1 MHAPANAGDEALRV
15 GAALRPSFS
24 LGEADVLA
32 FVAIPLVLGALVV
45 GAVAWAAHR
54 LREGERVASRAIG
67 ATGLLAGGW
76 LAASWY
82 AARSGALAPL
92 DARER
97 TLAVAAL
104 AAAALVLALLGF
116 GRRLAAGLPLTAL
129 IGVQAFRWPL
139 AHALD
144 GLAARGV
151 APGAAGLVYGLE
163 AAVGI
168 SALAAAAVAHRARAR
183 VLLALWN
190 LAALAVL
197 AATTAVTL
205 GAGRSIRFAGGAHG
219 GMWLAHAPFVWLPAA
234 MLPVAFAGHLL
245 VFRALGAAAPA
256 ARAARVPAP
265 GPKALVP
272 GPRADRSA
280 A

>member
-1 MHAPANAGDEALRV
+1 SDARTRPDAECRIRHGCRVQPRAATGLGARHGPCLGARMHAPANAGDEALRV

-45 GAVAWAAHR
+45 GAVAWAAPR

-144 GLAARGV
+144 GL
-151 APGAAGLVYGLE
+151 
-163 AAVGI
+163 
-168 SALAAAAVAHRARAR
+168 
-183 VLLALWN
+183 
-190 LAALAVL
+190 
-197 AATTAVTL
+197 
-205 GAGRSIRFAGGAHG
+205 
-219 GMWLAHAPFVWLPAA
+219 
-234 MLPVAFAGHLL
+234 
-245 VFRALGAAAPA
+245 
-256 ARAARVPAP
+256 
-265 GPKALVP
+265 
-272 GPRADRSA
+272 
-280 A
+280 